1 MFPRVKVVPFK
12 DDSPENDYSKL
23 LTSYAAEF
31 VHKQLKLH
39 VAVKVKEIKES
50 YGQYMVD
57 TSEGSEVVTSTTCGC
72 IFHMSMLLP
81 CRHIFALQ
89 HKNDE
94 PIFDPVHL

>member
-39 VAVKVKEIKES
+39 VAVKVKEIKELWAV
-50 YGQYMVD
+50 YG
-57 TSEGSEVVTSTTCGC
+57 
-72 IFHMSMLLP
+72 
-81 CRHIFALQ
+81 
-89 HKNDE
+89 
-94 PIFDPVHL
+94 